1 MWSRIGNSYGQGSG
15 ELAQQRLATYCA
27 DTDIDVIP
35 MAFLY
40 QITTGIDGQPVVNFA
55 NQQNNCITFPG
66 TGLLNC
72 PEIADD
78 IVTCQLKYKKT
89 IFLSVGG
96 ATYTEGGFSSRD
108 VAKQAAEKIWAT
120 FGPKQDESTLRPF
133 GSAVIDGFDIDFE
146 TTMNNAAPFANR
158 LRELMDSDAT
168 KQYFLTAAPQCPY
181 PDIADDEMLSGGT
194 YFDAIF
200 IQFYNNY
207 CGVNSF
213 VPGSA
218 EQINFNFETWNN
230 WARTVSANPD
240 VKILL
245 GVPANTGAAGTGY
258 LPVSG
263 LGPIIAY
270 CKQFPSFAGVMMWD
284 VSQATSTTNNIQAQG
299 SSGETNMASDDAR
312 VQNNKD
318 FQLNELFNVKNKVAL
333 ITGGGSGIGL
343 MYTQALAV
351 NGAKVYICGR
361 TGEKLDTVA
370 KTYSQDIPGS
380 IIPITADIT
389 SKQEIQKLYDELEKR
404 EGHLDILVNNAGIM
418 SDKTITTEAQTPE
431 EMKKNMFDDDK
442 NSFQDWDDIYRT
454 NVSQCYFM
462 STCFIPLLAK
472 ATQHTHGYSGTIINV
487 SSISGQVKTSQH
499 HPQYNASKAACI
511 HLTRMLAN
519 EIAQNEI
526 KIRVNT
532 IAPGVFPSEM
542 TAGSSG
548 ANQKSAIPKD
558 KYENKVPAA
567 RPGNDRDMAS
577 TLLFCATNTYLNGQ
591 TITVDGGYTLA
602 AGM

>member
-1 MWSRIGNSYGQGSG
+1 MKSILLLAAAGGATARFLLNSVDNVVTYWGQNSYGEGSG

-27 DTDIDVIP
+27 NADIDVIP

-40 QITTGIDGQPVVNFA
+40 QITTGIGGQPVVNFA
-55 NQQNNCITFPG
+55 NQQNNCTLYSG

-72 PEIADD
+72 PEIAEDM
-78 IVTCQLKYKKT
+78 VTCQSKYKKT
-89 IFLSVGG
+89 ILLS
-96 ATYTEGGFSSRD
+96 
-108 VAKQAAEKIWAT
+108 
-120 FGPKQDESTLRPF
+120 DESTLRPF
-133 GSAVIDGFDIDFE
+133 GPAVIDGFDLDFE

-158 LRELMDSDAT
+158 LRELMDQDTT

-181 PDIADDEMLSGGT
+181 PDLADNEMLDGST

-213 VPGSA
+213 VPGST
-218 EQINFNFETWNN
+218 EQTNFNFKTWDI

-258 LPVSG
+258 LPVST

-270 CKQFPSFAGVMMWD
+270 CKRFPSFAGVMMWD
-284 VSQATSTTNNIQAQG
+284 ASQAYANIGFVTGVKEALLSTTSTPTSSLINATAPLGTYTATPGRPQG

-333 ITGGGSGIGL
+333 ITGGGFGIGL

-361 TGEKLDTVA
+361 TGEKLDAVA
-370 KTYSQDIPGS
+370 KTYSQDIPSS

-404 EGHLDILVNNAGIM
+404 EGYLD
-418 SDKTITTEAQTPE
+418 PE
-431 EMKKNMFDDDK
+431 E
-442 NSFQDWDDIYRT
+442 
-454 NVSQCYFM
+454 VPHE
-462 STCFIPLLAK
+462 PL
-472 ATQHTHGYSGTIINV
+472 HG
-487 SSISGQVKTSQH
+487 KTS
-499 HPQYNASKAACI
+499 
-511 HLTRMLAN
+511 
-519 EIAQNEI
+519 
-526 KIRVNT
+526 
-532 IAPGVFPSEM
+532 
-542 TAGSSG
+542 
-548 ANQKSAIPKD
+548 
-558 KYENKVPAA
+558 
-567 RPGNDRDMAS
+567 
-577 TLLFCATNTYLNGQ
+577 
-591 TITVDGGYTLA
+591 
-602 AGM
+602 

>member
-1 MWSRIGNSYGQGSG
+1 MKSILLLAAAGGATARFLLNSVDNVVTYWGQNSYGQGSG

-27 DTDIDVIP
+27 NADIDVIP

-40 QITTGIDGQPVVNFA
+40 QITTGIGGEPVVNLA
-55 NQQNNCITFPG
+55 NQQNSCTLYSG

-72 PEIADD
+72 PEIAKD
-78 IVTCQLKYKKT
+78 IVTCQSKYKKT
-89 IFLSVGG
+89 ILLSVGG
-96 ATYTEGGFSSRD
+96 ATYTEGGFSSPD
-108 VAKQAAEKIWAT
+108 IAKQAAEKVWAT

-133 GSAVIDGFDIDFE
+133 GPAVIDGFDLDFE

-158 LRELMDSDAT
+158 LRELMNEDTT

-181 PDIADDEMLSGGT
+181 PDLADNEMLNGST

-213 VPGSA
+213 VPGST
-218 EQINFNFETWNN
+218 EQANFNFETWTN

-258 LPVSG
+258 LPVSS

-270 CKQFPSFAGVMMWD
+270 CKRFPSFAGVMMWD
-284 VSQATSTTNNIQAQG
+284 ASQAYANIEFHKAVQG
-299 SSGETNMASDDAR
+299 KQNMASDDAR

-318 FQLNELFNVKNKVAL
+318 FQLNELFNVKYKVAL
-333 ITGGGSGIGL
+333 ITGGCSGIGL

-370 KTYSQDIPGS
+370 RTYSQDVLGS

-389 SKQEIQKLYDELEKR
+389 STQETQKLYDELGKR
-404 EGHLDILVNNAGIM
+404 KGHLD
-418 SDKTITTEAQTPE
+418 PE
-431 EMKKNMFDDDK
+431 E
-442 NSFQDWDDIYRT
+442 
-454 NVSQCYFM
+454 VPHE
-462 STCFIPLLAK
+462 PLY
-472 ATQHTHGYSGTIINV
+472 G
-487 SSISGQVKTSQH
+487 KTS
-499 HPQYNASKAACI
+499 
-511 HLTRMLAN
+511 
-519 EIAQNEI
+519 
-526 KIRVNT
+526 
-532 IAPGVFPSEM
+532 
-542 TAGSSG
+542 
-548 ANQKSAIPKD
+548 
-558 KYENKVPAA
+558 
-567 RPGNDRDMAS
+567 
-577 TLLFCATNTYLNGQ
+577 
-591 TITVDGGYTLA
+591 
-602 AGM
+602 